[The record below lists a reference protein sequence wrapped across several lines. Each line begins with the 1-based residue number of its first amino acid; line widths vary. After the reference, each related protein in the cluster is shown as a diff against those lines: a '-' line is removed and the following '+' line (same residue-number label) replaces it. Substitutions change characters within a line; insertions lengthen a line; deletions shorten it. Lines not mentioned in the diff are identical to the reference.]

1 MKKKI
6 FSLIV
11 LPVLILGAAVIL
23 ISLTFVKGAL
33 VKEIKE
39 ALQSAATA
47 TYAAYNQNTGDYQE
61 AQNGDIWKGSYN
73 ISKSESLV
81 DNIKEK
87 SGMEV
92 TFFYGDRRVMTSA
105 VDENG
110 ERVLGSPAGD
120 TIVKNVLEK
129 GEEYFSKSVYLN
141 GTVCYGYY
149 IPVCQD
155 DGETPI
161 GMIFVGTN
169 KHDKDAAINSIAT
182 SCKC

>member
-105 VDENG
+105 GGTCD
-110 ERVLGSPAGD
+110 SSISISAG
-120 TIVKNVLEK
+120 T
-129 GEEYFSKSVYLN
+129 
-141 GTVCYGYY
+141 
-149 IPVCQD
+149 
-155 DGETPI
+155 
-161 GMIFVGTN
+161 
-169 KHDKDAAINSIAT
+169 
-182 SCKC
+182 